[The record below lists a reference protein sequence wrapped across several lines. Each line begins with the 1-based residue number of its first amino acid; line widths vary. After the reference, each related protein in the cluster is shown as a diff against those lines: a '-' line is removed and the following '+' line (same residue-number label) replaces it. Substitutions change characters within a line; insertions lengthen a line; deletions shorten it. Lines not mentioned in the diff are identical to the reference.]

1 MKTFIANLYKPPP
14 DNKNFSKNFYKIKKK
29 KSLHT
34 LFFPKNLYGSI
45 TNSAHCSAT
54 DCTAAASPA
63 AFSAGEAGNRLFTSR
78 TQLSVAA
85 DVNFAK
91 N

>member
-14 DNKNFSKNFYKIKKK
+14 DNQNFSKNYNLQNQNKG
-29 KSLHT
+29 SL
-34 LFFPKNLYGSI
+34 LFSKNLYGSI

-78 TQLSVAA
+78 TQLFVAA